1 VAPDLAPMGV
11 SAIRGRY
18 RVSWASFLT
27 LGVVIGAATGC
38 GRSTEPSVL
47 VATNWP
53 LDERV
58 RIQSEFQQ
66 WMMSSRPDPGHAPI
80 KLEWL
85 VLAPCEDMA
94 PLALRRSPPDVLLG
108 ARAASLE
115 QFSREER
122 LIAVTATDSVRWCI
136 TRRPGIQPAER
147 GDPRRDTLALAW
159 ALRQLEPGRWREG
172 YARLV
177 DIAGHGSRIGWHAG
191 VERGNRAAGSLVT
204 LVDSP
209 WPEGAGILSS
219 ARDPAPAREF
229 LRFLIETR
237 QADLASS
244 TGVTDHAA
252 DPDTEPLVADLLG
265 ATLVDAQDELWTA
278 WDALERAGAPE
289 PARTRLTEPPAWPP
303 ASVEKY
309 LKREGENA
317 MSLIETLAG
326 ELSPRPAVRSWLIRS
341 WLSPPRL
348 VDAALLAEMAHAAE
362 GRLIHEPRFR
372 SWLRAEWTASARQR
386 YRRVAKLA
394 NTTQPRSD
402 TR

>member
-1 VAPDLAPMGV
+1 MTV
-11 SAIRGRY
+11 SEIRGRF
-18 RVSWASFLT
+18 RNSLAGVLA
-27 LGVVIGAATGC
+27 LGVVTAAATGC
-38 GRSTEPSVL
+38 GPSEQPGVL

-53 LDERV
+53 VDERV
-58 RIQSEFQQ
+58 RLQFEFQQ
-66 WMMSSRPDPGHAPI
+66 WLMSARPDPGHAPI

-85 VLAPCEDMA
+85 ELAPGEDMA

-108 ARAASLE
+108 APVALLE
-115 QFSREER
+115 QFSQQER
-122 LIAVTATDSVRWCI
+122 LIPVKDTDSVRWCI
-136 TRRPGIQPAER
+136 TRRAGIQPAEP

-177 DIAGHGSRIGWHAG
+177 AIAGHGSRIGWHAG
-191 VERGNRAAGSLVT
+191 VKRGNRAEGSLVT
-204 LVDSP
+204 PVDSP
-209 WPEGAGILSS
+209 RPEGAGILSS

-244 TGVTDHAA
+244 SGVTDHAA

-278 WDALERAGAPE
+278 WDALERAGSPG

-303 ASVEKY
+303 ASVDNY

-326 ELSPRPAVRSWLIRS
+326 ELSPRPAVRGWLIRS

-348 VDAALLAEMAHAAE
+348 VDETLLAEMAHAAE

-394 NTTQPRSD
+394 NTIQPRSA

>member
-1 VAPDLAPMGV
+1 MTV
-11 SAIRGRY
+11 SEIRGRF
-18 RVSWASFLT
+18 RNSLAGVLA
-27 LGVVIGAATGC
+27 LGVVTAAATGC
-38 GRSTEPSVL
+38 GPSEQPGVL

-58 RIQSEFQQ
+58 RIQSEFRQ
-66 WMMSSRPDPGHAPI
+66 WLMSSIPDPGHAPI

-85 VLAPCEDMA
+85 VLAPGEDMA
-94 PLALRRSPPDVLLG
+94 PVALRRSPPDVLLG
-108 ARAASLE
+108 APVALLE
-115 QFSREER
+115 QFSQQER
-122 LIAVTATDSVRWCI
+122 LIPVKDTDSVRWCM
-136 TRRPGIQPAER
+136 TRQAGIQPAEP

-191 VERGNRAAGSLVT
+191 VKRGNRAEGSLVT
-204 LVDSP
+204 PVDSP
-209 WPEGAGILSS
+209 RPEGAGILSS

-244 TGVTDHAA
+244 SGVTDHAA

-265 ATLVDAQDELWTA
+265 ATLVDSQDELWTA
-278 WDALERAGAPE
+278 WDALERAGSPG

-303 ASVEKY
+303 ASVDKY

-326 ELSPRPAVRSWLIRS
+326 ELSPRPAVRGWLIRS

-348 VDAALLAEMAHAAE
+348 VDETLLAEMAHAAE

-372 SWLRAEWTASARQR
+372 AWLRAEWTASARQR

-394 NTTQPRSD
+394 DTIPPRSA